1 MPTIRWF
8 LNDSGLSNLKLRVGE
23 THLDDKITS
32 VNVLDNPD
40 VSKWFKRGE
49 LILTTGFVFAG
60 SEKLQRSIV
69 RDLKEIGCAA
79 LAVKIRRFFH
89 AIPEALL
96 DEAKRL
102 DLPVI
107 ELPFFYGFSEIS
119 RIVFDEL
126 YREAH
131 ADARAEDDFLRQMM
145 DHVLAHDAIET
156 LLQETADFLRLP
168 LVLTDDADA
177 PLSIAVPKAAG
188 AMSFDEAVALAK
200 ERAGEP
206 AEDAIPLPNQHGR
219 IFFLR
224 KNGSDELDAP
234 QPDGAL
240 LARILQLLALSLE
253 QGNVTR
259 LTEEHRSAFFL
270 RFLMDKKDATEE
282 ELRNFCAFYGFD
294 IKSAWICLTFSLA
307 GCKTRK
313 AEVRKLLQE
322 LLRTYLPEGA
332 RPFFCTNEQLA
343 CCYDLFPARCHRLR
357 ALHMVIAQ
365 AEQTSAE
372 LARQGFPPLPSGISA
387 CHADVRD
394 LGRALTE
401 SLTALSSGEAEPKP
415 HSFLHELPR
424 RLLSLESK
432 ASSEL
437 CSHFLAPIAA
447 FDRTNHTELLRTLQM
462 YLSCNCN
469 ASLAA
474 KELYLH
480 RNTMTNRLEKIKE
493 LAGVTLSDAQENM
506 LLSLAILAQEPFTRS
521 PSQ

>member
-8 LNDSGLSNLKLRVGE
+8 LNDSGLSNLKLRIGE

-131 ADARAEDDFLRQMM
+131 AGARAEDAFLRQMM

-177 PLSIAVPKAAG
+177 PLVIAVPKTG
-188 AMSFDEAVALAK
+188 SAMSFDEAAALAK
-200 ERAGEP
+200 ERAGES

-224 KNGSDELDAP
+224 KNDAGEQDVP
-234 QPDGAL
+234 QPDDAL

-259 LTEEHRSAFFL
+259 LTEEHR
-270 RFLMDKKDATEE
+270 
-282 ELRNFCAFYGFD
+282 
-294 IKSAWICLTFSLA
+294 
-307 GCKTRK
+307 
-313 AEVRKLLQE
+313 
-322 LLRTYLPEGA
+322 
-332 RPFFCTNEQLA
+332 
-343 CCYDLFPARCHRLR
+343 
-357 ALHMVIAQ
+357 
-365 AEQTSAE
+365 
-372 LARQGFPPLPSGISA
+372 
-387 CHADVRD
+387 
-394 LGRALTE
+394 
-401 SLTALSSGEAEPKP
+401 
-415 HSFLHELPR
+415 
-424 RLLSLESK
+424 
-432 ASSEL
+432 
-437 CSHFLAPIAA
+437 
-447 FDRTNHTELLRTLQM
+447 
-462 YLSCNCN
+462 
-469 ASLAA
+469 
-474 KELYLH
+474 
-480 RNTMTNRLEKIKE
+480 
-493 LAGVTLSDAQENM
+493 
-506 LLSLAILAQEPFTRS
+506 
-521 PSQ
+521 